1 VRARNPFGALAALAL
16 PVSARARLS
25 PIALRCAM
33 DQNATVAAE
42 PRRAGSETPEF
53 DVAIVGGGPTG
64 LMLAAELAL
73 RGVRFVLF
81 ERRSSPDRL
90 SRAND
95 IHGRTLEVLDQ
106 HGLAGAAL
114 ASGLPMRRSIIM
126 VDRQPVA
133 DIPLDDLGTRFPP
146 YLGLRECDLEQLV
159 EQRVRDLGGDVRRGH
174 EVVSVEQD
182 GSSVLI
188 SVRTPAGLEDVHAGW
203 LVGCGGLHGPVRAA
217 MGASL
222 DGFDYRGSW
231 CIVDARLDGWPWPD
245 DHSLVF
251 VEGLAVMPSPER
263 WKRCAFWH
271 QPGREDDDAAGLQR
285 VLDRIVGVGRVAETR
300 EHFVTTYHY
309 GLAERFRAGRLLIAG
324 DAAHVASP
332 SGGTGLNSGVQDAH
346 NLGWK
351 LALAVRGEAAPGLI
365 DSYEAERRAT
375 DEANLR
381 RSDALET
388 RVEADPAALAEVAR
402 QFAVETAD
410 PAAVRASVFG
420 ARVEARYADSPIVAG
435 EASRFGPAPGQ
446 RVPDAG
452 PLVDPAGNRAQLHDL
467 LRTDRHVVLVLGDLA
482 SMPRAVAALARRQDL
497 FAVHHVAAGPA
508 PPSPATAA
516 EIGRLADPAL
526 RVHGRLGAADDT
538 LFVIRPDGHVGYRA
552 VLADAD
558 PKEYLGRVFAHAVLE
573 EISPATAADETAASR
588 QGPPGA

>member
-1 VRARNPFGALAALAL
+1 
-16 PVSARARLS
+16 
-25 PIALRCAM
+25 M

-42 PRRAGSETPEF
+42 PPRAGSEILEV

-73 RGVRFVLF
+73 RGVRFVLL

-114 ASGLPMRRSIIM
+114 ASGLPVLRSIIM

-133 DIPLDDLGTRFPP
+133 DIPLDNLGTRFPP

-174 EVVSVEQD
+174 DVVAVEQND
-182 GSSVLI
+182 SGVLI
-188 SVRTPAGLEDVHAGW
+188 SVRTRSGLEDVRAGW

-217 MGASL
+217 MRASL

-231 CIVDARLDGWPWPD
+231 CIVDARFDGWPWPD
-245 DHSLVF
+245 DHSVVF
-251 VEGLAVMPSPER
+251 VEGLAVMPSPEG

-285 VLDRIVGVGRVAETR
+285 VLDRIVGVGRVADTR
-300 EHFVTTYHY
+300 EHFVTTYHL

-351 LALAVRGEAAPGLI
+351 LALAVRGEAAPDLL

-375 DEANLR
+375 DEANIR
-381 RSDALET
+381 RSDALEA
-388 RVEADPAALAEVAR
+388 RVEADPAALADVAR

-410 PAAVRASVFG
+410 PAAVRAAVFA
-420 ARVEARYADSPIVAG
+420 ARVESRYPDSPIAAG
-435 EASRFGPAPGQ
+435 ETPRFGPAPGQ

-452 PLVDPAGNRAQLHDL
+452 PLVDLVGNSVRLQRPPTHRPSRGAGTRRPPRRGFIAAGGSGARPARGSVCGPSRGGRTGSAVTGDGGRDRAPRRPGASRPRAARCRRGHAVRHPARRPRGVSRPAGR
-467 LRTDRHVVLVLGDLA
+467 RRPYGV
-482 SMPRAVAALARRQDL
+482 PRARVRARR
-497 FAVHHVAAGPA
+497 A
-508 PPSPATAA
+508 
-516 EIGRLADPAL
+516 R
-526 RVHGRLGAADDT
+526 
-538 LFVIRPDGHVGYRA
+538 GHQSGT
-552 VLADAD
+552 
-558 PKEYLGRVFAHAVLE
+558 G
-573 EISPATAADETAASR
+573 S
-588 QGPPGA
+588 GG

>member
-1 VRARNPFGALAALAL
+1 MV
-16 PVSARARLS
+16 
-25 PIALRCAM
+25 
-33 DQNATVAAE
+33 
-42 PRRAGSETPEF
+42 
-53 DVAIVGGGPTG
+53 
-64 LMLAAELAL
+64 AAELAR

-81 ERRSSPDRL
+81 ERRPSPDRL

-106 HGLAGAAL
+106 HGLGGAAL

-133 DIPLDDLGTRFPP
+133 DIPLDTLETPFPP
-146 YLGLRECDLEQLV
+146 YLGLRECDLEELV
-159 EQRVRDLGGDVRRGH
+159 EQRVRDLGGDIRRGH

-182 GSSVLI
+182 DSRVSI
-188 SVRTPAGLEDVHAGW
+188 SVRTASGVEEVHAGW
-203 LVGCGGLHGPVRAA
+203 LVGCGGLHGPERTA

-231 CIVDARLDGWPWPD
+231 CIVDARFDAWPWPD
-245 DHSLVF
+245 DHSVVF
-251 VEGLAVMPSPER
+251 VEGLAVMPSPGG
-263 WKRCAFWH
+263 WKRCAYWH
-271 QPGREDDDAAGLQR
+271 RPGREDDDPAGLQR
-285 VLDRIVGVGRVAETR
+285 VLDRIVGAGRVADTR

-365 DSYEAERRAT
+365 ESYEAERRPA
-375 DEANLR
+375 DEANIR

-388 RVEADPAALAEVAR
+388 RVEADPATLAAVAR

-420 ARVEARYADSPIVAG
+420 ARVESRYVDSPIVAG
-435 EASRFGPAPGQ
+435 EVPRFGPAPGQ

-452 PLVDPAGNRAQLHDL
+452 PLVDPAGGRVSLHDL
-467 LRTDRHVVLVLGDLA
+467 LRTDRHVVLVLGDVA
-482 SMPRAVAALARRQDL
+482 SPPPAVRAVARRSDL
-497 FAVHHVAAGPA
+497 FAVYVVAPGVAR
-508 PPSPATAA
+508 PSAA
-516 EIGRLADPAL
+516 LVGDIGRLADPAL
-526 RVHGRLGAADDT
+526 RVHGRLGAVEDT
-538 LFVIRPDGHVGYRA
+538 LVVVRPDGHVGYRA
-552 VLADAD
+552 ALADANLED
-558 PKEYLGRVFAHAVLE
+558 YLARVFAPVVVE
-573 EISPATAADETAASR
+573 QISRAAADETAAGHPDR
-588 QGPPGA
+588 RGV

>member
-1 VRARNPFGALAALAL
+1 
-16 PVSARARLS
+16 
-25 PIALRCAM
+25 M
-33 DQNATVAAE
+33 DQNSTVGAE
-42 PRRAGSETPEF
+42 SRRAGSETPEF

-64 LMLAAELAL
+64 LMLAAELAR
-73 RGVRFVLF
+73 RGVRFVLL

-106 HGLAGAAL
+106 HGLAAAAL
-114 ASGLPMRRSIIM
+114 ARGLPMRRSIIM
-126 VDRQPVA
+126 VDGQPVA
-133 DIPLDDLGTRFPP
+133 DIPLDDLGTPFPP
-146 YLGLRECDLEQLV
+146 YLGLRECDFEQLV

-174 EVVSVEQD
+174 EVISVEQD
-182 GSSVLI
+182 DSHVLI
-188 SVRTPAGLEDVHAGW
+188 SVRTPSGLGDVRAGW

-222 DGFDYRGSW
+222 DGSDYRGSW
-231 CIVDARLDGWPWPD
+231 CIVEARFDGWPWPD

-251 VEGLAVMPSPER
+251 VEGLAVMPSPEG

-285 VLDRIVGVGRVAETR
+285 VLDRIVGVGRVADTR

-332 SGGTGLNSGVQDAH
+332 SGGTGLNSGVHDAH

-351 LALAVRGEAAPGLI
+351 LALTVRGEAAPGLI
-365 DSYEAERRAT
+365 DSYEVERRAT
-375 DEANLR
+375 DEANIR

-388 RVEADPAALAEVAR
+388 RVEADPAALVEVAR
-402 QFAVETAD
+402 QFAVESAD
-410 PAAVRASVFG
+410 PAAVRASVFN
-420 ARVEARYADSPIVAG
+420 ARVESRYPDSPIVAG
-435 EASRFGPAPGQ
+435 ETPRFGPAPGQ

-452 PLVDPAGNRAQLHDL
+452 PLVDPVGNRVRLHDL
-467 LRTDRHVVLVLGDLA
+467 LRTKRHVVLVLGGRRDVSL
-482 SMPRAVAALARRQDL
+482 PRAVAALARREDL
-497 FAVHHVAAGPA
+497 FAVHHVAAGLA
-508 PPSPATAA
+508 PPAPATAS
-516 EIGRLADPAL
+516 EIGLLADPAL
-526 RVHGRLGAADDT
+526 RVHGRLGAAEDT

-552 VLADAD
+552 ALADAD
-558 PKEYLGRVFAHAVLE
+558 PMEYLARVFAPVVVE
-573 EISPATAADETAASR
+573 EISAAAADGTAASR
-588 QGPPGA
+588 RDRPGA

>member
-1 VRARNPFGALAALAL
+1 
-16 PVSARARLS
+16 
-25 PIALRCAM
+25 M
-33 DQNATVAAE
+33 DQNSTVGAE
-42 PRRAGSETPEF
+42 SRRAGSETPEF

-64 LMLAAELAL
+64 LMLAAELAR
-73 RGVRFVLF
+73 RGVRFVLL

-106 HGLAGAAL
+106 HGLAAAAL
-114 ASGLPMRRSIIM
+114 ARGLPMRRSIIM
-126 VDRQPVA
+126 VDGQPVA
-133 DIPLDDLGTRFPP
+133 DIPLDDLGTPFPP
-146 YLGLRECDLEQLV
+146 YLGLRECDFEQLV

-174 EVVSVEQD
+174 EVISVEQD
-182 GSSVLI
+182 DSHVLI
-188 SVRTPAGLEDVHAGW
+188 SVRTPSGLGDVRAGW

-222 DGFDYRGSW
+222 DGSDYRGSW
-231 CIVDARLDGWPWPD
+231 CIVEARFDGWPWPD

-251 VEGLAVMPSPER
+251 VEGLAVMPSPEG

-285 VLDRIVGVGRVAETR
+285 VLDRIVGVGRVADTR

-332 SGGTGLNSGVQDAH
+332 SGGTGLNSGVHDAH

-351 LALAVRGEAAPGLI
+351 LALTVRGEAAPGLI
-365 DSYEAERRAT
+365 DSYEVERRAT
-375 DEANLR
+375 DEANIR

-388 RVEADPAALAEVAR
+388 RVEADPAALVEVAR
-402 QFAVETAD
+402 QFAVESAD
-410 PAAVRASVFG
+410 PAAVRASVFN
-420 ARVEARYADSPIVAG
+420 ARVESRYPDSPIVAG
-435 EASRFGPAPGQ
+435 ETPRFGPAPGQ

-452 PLVDPAGNRAQLHDL
+452 PLVDPVGNRVRLYDL
-467 LRTDRHVVLVLGDLA
+467 LRTNRHVVLVLGGRRDVSL
-482 SMPRAVAALARRQDL
+482 PRAVAALARREDL
-497 FAVHHVAAGPA
+497 FAVHHVAAGLA
-508 PPSPATAA
+508 PPAPATAS
-516 EIGRLADPAL
+516 EIGLLADPAL
-526 RVHGRLGAADDT
+526 RVHGRLGAAEDT

-558 PKEYLGRVFAHAVLE
+558 PMEYLARVFAPVVVE
-573 EISPATAADETAASR
+573 EISAAAADGTAASR
-588 QGPPGA
+588 RDRPGA

>member
-1 VRARNPFGALAALAL
+1 MFGALAALAR
-16 PVSARARLS
+16 PISARSPLS
-25 PIALRCAM
+25 TIALGCAV

-42 PRRAGSETPEF
+42 PRRPDSEIPEV

-64 LMLAAELAL
+64 LMLAAELAR

-114 ASGLPMRRSIIM
+114 ASGLPVRRSIIM

-133 DIPLDDLGTRFPP
+133 DIPLDNLGTRFPP

-174 EVVSVEQD
+174 EVVSVVQD
-182 GSSVLI
+182 DSGVLI
-188 SVRTPAGLEDVHAGW
+188 SVRTRSGREDVRAGW

-231 CIVDARLDGWPWPD
+231 CIVDARFDGWPWPD
-245 DHSLVF
+245 DHSVVF
-251 VEGLAVMPSPER
+251 VEGLAVMPSPEG

-285 VLDRIVGVGRVAETR
+285 VLDRIVGAGSVADTR
-300 EHFVTTYHY
+300 EHFVTTYHL

-351 LALAVRGEAAPGLI
+351 LALAVRGEAAPGLL

-375 DEANLR
+375 DEANIR

-410 PAAVRASVFG
+410 PAAVRAAVFA
-420 ARVEARYADSPIVAG
+420 ARVESRYPDSPIVAG
-435 EASRFGPAPGQ
+435 ETPRFGPAPGQ

-452 PLVDPAGNRAQLHDL
+452 PLVDLVGNCVSLHDL
-467 LRTDRHVVLVLGDLA
+467 LRTDRHVVLVLGGGHDVA
-482 SMPRAVAALARRQDL
+482 SLPRAVAALTRREDL

-508 PPSPATAA
+508 PPSPATAD
-516 EIGRLADPAL
+516 EIGCLADPAL
-526 RVHGRLGAADDT
+526 RVHGRLGAAEDT
-538 LFVIRPDGHVGYRA
+538 LFVIRPDGHVGYRGA
-552 VLADAD
+552 LADAD
-558 PKEYLGRVFAHAVLE
+558 PTEYLGRVFGPGVLE
-573 EISPATAADETAASR
+573 DISPAPAAADETSASR
-588 QGPPGA
+588 RGRPGA

>member
-1 VRARNPFGALAALAL
+1 MPWIR
-16 PVSARARLS
+16 
-25 PIALRCAM
+25 
-33 DQNATVAAE
+33 QNAAVAAE
-42 PRRAGSETPEF
+42 PRWASTETSKF

-106 HGLAGAAL
+106 HGLARGAL

-146 YLGLRECDLEQLV
+146 YLGLRECDFEELV

-174 EVVSVEQD
+174 DVVSVQQD
-182 GSSVLI
+182 DSGALI
-188 SVRTPAGLEDVHAGW
+188 SVRTPSGLEDVRAGW
-203 LVGCGGLHGPVRAA
+203 LVGCAGLHGPVREA

-271 QPGREDDDAAGLQR
+271 RPGREDDDAAGLQR
-285 VLDRIVGVGRVAETR
+285 VLDRIVGVGRVADVR
-300 EHFVTTYHY
+300 EHFVTSYHY
-309 GLAERFRAGRLLIAG
+309 GLAERFRDGRLLIAG

-351 LALAVRGEAAPGLI
+351 LALAVRGEAAPGLL
-365 DSYEAERRAT
+365 DSYESERRAT

-388 RVEADPAALAEVAR
+388 RVE
-402 QFAVETAD
+402 
-410 PAAVRASVFG
+410 
-420 ARVEARYADSPIVAG
+420 I
-435 EASRFGPAPGQ
+435 
-446 RVPDAG
+446 
-452 PLVDPAGNRAQLHDL
+452 
-467 LRTDRHVVLVLGDLA
+467 
-482 SMPRAVAALARRQDL
+482 
-497 FAVHHVAAGPA
+497 
-508 PPSPATAA
+508 
-516 EIGRLADPAL
+516 
-526 RVHGRLGAADDT
+526 
-538 LFVIRPDGHVGYRA
+538 
-552 VLADAD
+552 
-558 PKEYLGRVFAHAVLE
+558 
-573 EISPATAADETAASR
+573 
-588 QGPPGA
+588 

>member
-1 VRARNPFGALAALAL
+1 
-16 PVSARARLS
+16 
-25 PIALRCAM
+25 M

-42 PRRAGSETPEF
+42 SRRAGSEIPEF

-64 LMLAAELAL
+64 LMLAAELAR

-126 VDRQPVA
+126 VAGQPVA
-133 DIPLDDLGTRFPP
+133 DIPLDDLGTPFPP

-159 EQRVRDLGGDVRRGH
+159 EQRVRDLGGDLRRGH
-174 EVVSVEQD
+174 EVVSVAQND
-182 GSSVLI
+182 SRVLM
-188 SVRTPAGLEDVHAGW
+188 SVRTPSGLEDMRAGW

-231 CIVDARLDGWPWPD
+231 CFVDARLDGWPWPD
-245 DHSLVF
+245 DHSVVF
-251 VEGLAVMPSPER
+251 LEGLAVMPSPEG

-285 VLDRIVGVGRVAETR
+285 VLDRIVGAGRVADAR

-351 LALAVRGEAAPGLI
+351 LALAVRGEAASGLI

-388 RVEADPAALAEVAR
+388 RVEADPSALAEVAR

-410 PAAVRASVFG
+410 PAAVRSGVFG
-420 ARVEARYADSPIVAG
+420 ARVESRYPDSPIVAG
-435 EASRFGPAPGQ
+435 ETPRFGPAPGQ

-452 PLVDPAGNRAQLHDL
+452 PLVEPGGRSLRLHDL
-467 LRTDRHVVLVLGDLA
+467 LRTDRHVVLVLGGRGDMA
-482 SMPRAVAALARRQDL
+482 SLPQAVAALARREDL
-497 FAVHHVAAGPA
+497 FAVHHVAAESA
-508 PPSPATAA
+508 PPSPETANA
-516 EIGRLADPAL
+516 IGHLADPAL
-526 RVHGRLGAADDT
+526 RVHGRLGAVEDT

-552 VLADAD
+552 ALADAD
-558 PKEYLGRVFAHAVLE
+558 PKEYLGRVFAPVVVE
-573 EISPATAADETAASR
+573 EISPAAAAAGESAASR
-588 QGPPGA
+588 RGRPGA